1 MAKSPKEIEVRYG
14 KIEVRYGKIIGKYG
28 KIIGKYGKNIEKTWE
43 NLRKIMEK
51 STTNWGLNGKTHR
64 TKLPIWKCSS
74 KPCFIWG

>member
-64 TKLPIWKCSS
+64 TKLPNGKCSS
-74 KPCFIWG
+74 KPCLIRG